1 MFRETRCFRPV
12 APSIVQQSA
21 TNTGLAEG
29 GVQAG
34 LTCDATLCTDQCSDL
49 DLAGA
54 ACQALSKCD
63 VSEIIKAETA
73 AQCSC
78 CASQLCGCVP
88 NTQTNKAIA
97 SLVQRQRDAGVTP
110 QSDINGTLCGSP

>member
-1 MFRETRCFRPV
+1 MLPLGSPV
-12 APSIVQQSA
+12 DCPTVCDEYRTCSQK
-21 TNTGLAEG
+21 G

-34 LTCDATLCTDQCSDL
+34 LTCDATLCIDQCNDL
-49 DLAGA
+49 DLVGA
-54 ACQALSKCD
+54 ACQALPKCD
-63 VSEIIKAETA
+63 VSEMIKAETA

-88 NTQTNKAIA
+88 NIQTNKAIA

-110 QSDINGTLCGSP
+110 QCDINGTLCGSL